1 MADIKDLREKMAKIA
16 TEARAKL
23 SEVTDNTP
31 EDRAAEIER
40 EFDAMMAD
48 HDKLSE
54 RAARLEKAEKA
65 LRAAEAP
72 ADISKRPTFEERSAP
87 AIDQGEVVDYRHA
100 FYEMIANGGIDG
112 LDNEVR
118 KVLRQSEVRAQ
129 TAGTTTAGGYTVPT
143 ELASFIEKSMIA
155 SGPMYGDQLFT
166 VINTTGGNTFN
177 IPTVDDTAVTAGAHT
192 EGGTVTDDGGKD
204 VTFGQ
209 KTLGAYAFNS
219 EWVRWSAELNVDSV
233 LNMESLL
240 GELLG
245 ERLGRIANS
254 KLTTGSGS
262 SDVEG
267 IVTNSAAGK
276 TAAATNAVTADEII
290 DLVHSVDPAYR
301 SAASTAI
308 MMDDTTLAAVR
319 KLKDGNG
326 NYLWQMGNYQAGVPQ
341 SLLGYNVVVNQDM
354 AGIGDGASSKVML
367 FGDMS
372 KFYVRK
378 VGAPSLYVARERF
391 APDFGILGYIRFDG
405 VLTNTAAIKH
415 LALAAS

>member
-1 MADIKDLREKMAKIA
+1 MAEVKDLREKMAKLA
-16 TEARAKL
+16 TEARAKM
-23 SEVTDNTP
+23 SEVSDKTD
-31 EDRAAEIER
+31 EARAAEVER
-40 EFDAMMAD
+40 EFDAMMAE
-48 HDKLSE
+48 HDRLAGVVE
-54 RAARLEKAEKA
+54 RMQKAEAA
-65 LRAAEAP
+65 LRSAQDIDVSRRPVAEA
-72 ADISKRPTFEERSAP
+72 RQAP
-87 AIDQGEVVDYRHA
+87 AVDEGFKVDYRQA
-100 FYEMIANGGIDG
+100 FYTMIANGGLDG
-112 LDNEVR
+112 LDSEVR
-118 KVLRQSEVRAQ
+118 NVLRGAEVRAQ

-143 ELASFIEKSMIA
+143 ELASFIEKAMIA
-155 SGPMYGDQLFT
+155 TGPMYDSSLFT

-177 IPTVDDTAVTAGAHT
+177 IPTVDDTSVSAVAHT
-192 EGGTVTDDGGKD
+192 EGGTVTDDGGAD

-209 KTLGAYAFNS
+209 KTLGAYAFNT
-219 EWVRWSAELNVDSV
+219 EWVRWSTELANDSILNV
-233 LNMESLL
+233 ESLL

-276 TAAATNAVTADEII
+276 TAAAVAAVTADEII
-290 DLVHSVDPAYR
+290 DLLHSVDPAYR
-301 SAASTAI
+301 SSPSTAI
-308 MMDDTTLAAVR
+308 MMNDSTLAAVR

-341 SLLGYNVVVNQDM
+341 NILGYNVVVNQAMDSL
-354 AGIGDGASSKVML
+354 AAAKKVML

-378 VGAPSLYVARERF
+378 VGGPSLFVARERF
-391 APDFGILGYIRFDG
+391 APDYGILGYIRFDG

-415 LALAAS
+415 LITAAS

>member
-1 MADIKDLREKMAKIA
+1 MADIKDLREKMARIA

-23 SEVTDNTP
+23 SEVTDETP
-31 EDRAAEIER
+31 EERAAEIER

-48 HDKLSE
+48 HDKLSARVE
-54 RAARLEKAEKA
+54 RMEKAENA
-65 LRAAEAP
+65 LRMADEP
-72 ADISKRPTFEERSAP
+72 ADVSKRPTFEQRSVP
-87 AIDQGEVVDYRHA
+87 AIDDGEVVDYRHA
-100 FYEMIANGGIDG
+100 FYEYVANGGVDG

-118 KVLRQSEVRAQ
+118 KVLRGGETRAQ
-129 TAGTTTAGGYTVPT
+129 STTNAAGGFTVPT
-143 ELASFIEKSMIA
+143 ELATFIEKSMIA
-155 SGPMYGDQLFT
+155 SGPMYGDNLFT
-166 VINTTGGNTFN
+166 VLNTTAGNTFN
-177 IPTVDDTAVTAGAHT
+177 IPTVDDTAVTAEPHT
-192 EGGTVTDDGGKD
+192 EATQPTDDGGKD
-204 VTFGQ
+204 ATFAQ
-209 KTLGAYAFNS
+209 KTLNAFAFNS
-219 EWVRWSAELNVDSV
+219 EWVRWSAELNMDSV

-240 GELLG
+240 GELIG

-267 IVTNSAAGK
+267 IVTNSAAGV
-276 TAAATNAVTADEII
+276 TAAATGAITADEII
-290 DLVHSVDPAYR
+290 DLIHSVDPAYR
-301 SAASTAI
+301 ASANSAI
-308 MMDDTTLAAVR
+308 MMNDSTLAAVR

-341 SLLGYNVVVNQDM
+341 SILGYNVVVNQDM
-354 AGIGDGASSKVML
+354 DSLAAAKKVML

-415 LALAAS
+415 LITAAS

>member
-1 MADIKDLREKMAKIA
+1 MADIKDLREKMANIA

-23 SEVTDNTP
+23 SEVTDETP
-31 EDRAAEIER
+31 EERAAEVER

-48 HDKLSE
+48 HDKLSA
-54 RAARLEKAEKA
+54 RAERLEKAEAA
-65 LRAAEAP
+65 LRAADAP
-72 ADISKRPTFEERSAP
+72 ADISKRPTFEQRSAP
-87 AIDQGEVVDYRHA
+87 AIDHGEIVDYRHA
-100 FYEMIANGGIDG
+100 FYEMVSNGGVDG

-118 KVLRQSEVRAQ
+118 QVLRQGEARAQ
-129 TAGTTTAGGYTVPT
+129 TAGTNSAGGFTVPT
-143 ELASFIEKSMIA
+143 ELATFIEKSMIA
-155 SGPMYGDQLFT
+155 SGPMYGDQYFT
-166 VINTTGGNTFN
+166 TINTTAGNTFN
-177 IPTVDDTAVTAGAHT
+177 IPTVDDTTVTAEAHT
-192 EGGTVTDDGGKD
+192 EGTQPTDDGGKD
-204 VTFGQ
+204 ATFAQ
-209 KTLGAYAFNS
+209 KTLNAYAFNS
-219 EWVRWSAELNVDSV
+219 EWVRWSAELNMDSV

-267 IVTNSAAGK
+267 IVTNSAAGV
-276 TAAATNAVTADEII
+276 TAAATGAITADEII
-290 DLVHSVDPAYR
+290 DLIHSVDPAYR
-301 SAASTAI
+301 ASPNSAI
-308 MMDDTTLAAVR
+308 MMNDSTLAAVR

-341 SLLGYNVVVNQDM
+341 TLLGYNVVVNQDM
-354 AGIGDGASSKVML
+354 DSLAAAKKVML

-415 LALAAS
+415 LITAAS

>member
-1 MADIKDLREKMAKIA
+1 MANIKELREKMAKIA
-16 TEARAKL
+16 TEAQAKI
-23 SEVTDNTP
+23 SEITDDTE

-40 EFDAMMAD
+40 EFDAMMAE
-48 HDKLSE
+48 HDKISA
-54 RAARLEKAEKA
+54 RADRLEKLAA
-65 LRAAEAP
+65 AQRASEEI
-72 ADISKRPTFEERSAP
+72 DTYQRPTFENRSAP
-87 AIDQGEVVDYRHA
+87 AVDKGLVMEYRQAFAEMLAQGGDAYVDQ
-100 FYEMIANGGIDG
+100 
-112 LDNEVR
+112 EVR
-118 KVLRQSEVRAQ
+118 NVLREHRAQ

-155 SGPMYGDQLFT
+155 SGPMYSSDLFT
-166 VINTTGGNTFN
+166 VINTAAGNTFN
-177 IPTVDDTAVTAGAHT
+177 IPTVDDTAVTAEAHT

-209 KTLGAYAFNS
+209 KSLGAYAFDS
-219 EWVRWSAELNVDSV
+219 EWVRWSAELNADSV

-276 TAAATNAVTADEII
+276 VAAATNAVTADEII
-290 DLVHSVDPAYR
+290 DLIHSVDPAYR
-301 SAASTAI
+301 SAPSTAI
-308 MMDDTTLAAVR
+308 MMDDTTLAAIR

-341 SLLGYNVVVNQDM
+341 TILGYNVAVNQDM

-367 FGDMS
+367 FGDMK

-378 VGAPSLYVARERF
+378 VGAPALYVARERF
-391 APDFGILGYIRFDG
+391 APDYGILGYIRFDG

>member
-1 MADIKDLREKMAKIA
+1 MADIKNLREKMANIA
-16 TEARAKL
+16 TEARSKL
-23 SEVTDNTP
+23 SEITDETP
-31 EDRAAEIER
+31 EERAAEIER

-48 HDKLSE
+48 HDKMAA
-54 RAARLEKAEKA
+54 RADRLEKVEAA
-65 LRAAEAP
+65 LRAGDAV
-72 ADISKRPTFEERSAP
+72 DLDRRPQFENRSAP
-87 AIDQGEVVDYRHA
+87 AGDEGFKVDYRAA
-100 FYEMIANGGIDG
+100 FAEMIAAGGEGYVDQ
-112 LDNEVR
+112 EVR
-118 KVLRQSEVRAQ
+118 NVLKEHRAQ

-143 ELASFIEKSMIA
+143 ELANFIEKSMIA
-155 SGPMYGDQLFT
+155 SGPMYSSELFT
-166 VINTTGGNTFN
+166 VINTTAGNTFN

-192 EGGTVTDDGGKD
+192 EAGTVTDDGGKD

-209 KTLGAYAFNS
+209 KSLGAYAFDS
-219 EWVRWSAELNVDSV
+219 EWVRWSAELNADSV

-276 TAAATNAVTADEII
+276 VAAATNAITADEII
-290 DLVHSVDPAYR
+290 DLIHSVDPAYR
-301 SAASTAI
+301 SAPSTAI
-308 MMDDTTLAAVR
+308 MMDDTTLAAIR

-341 SLLGYNVVVNQDM
+341 TILGYNVAVNQDM
-354 AGIGDGASSKVML
+354 AGIGDGVNSKVML
-367 FGDMS
+367 FGDMK

-391 APDFGILGYIRFDG
+391 APDYGILGYIRFDG